1 MYSRNFLPAHRG
13 EVELLDRAQPLAYNH
28 ALAVALAAA
37 LCAQQPTAQHH
48 WPGQGLQRQAAPDRH
63 NKDLFDL
70 NEEMSGEETSVQR
83 GIPAVEV
90 LRHNPQKPQSSDGE
104 FAEHQLVEEA
114 LFASPAE
121 QGDQGVARLVPPL
134 PAARELAE

>member
-1 MYSRNFLPAHRG
+1 MARKQVS
-13 EVELLDRAQPLAYNH
+13 
-28 ALAVALAAA
+28 
-37 LCAQQPTAQHH
+37 
-48 WPGQGLQRQAAPDRH
+48 
-63 NKDLFDL
+63 
-70 NEEMSGEETSVQR
+70 SGEETSVQR

-134 PAARELAE
+134 PAARELAELGLDGAGDLVCRHAQSPQPVGGAGHGSRVLRAWYRQRFAQPVSLLLVRPGRA